1 MAKKNIQP
9 ETDQTPHPIAE
20 LGLLNDLP
28 TPIWVE
34 DLSAVKLEFDRLR
47 AEGVRDFHQHLS
59 QNLQLVKELMAKVKV
74 LDVNQATIDFHRARS
89 KADLFAH
96 FAEIFPEEGLPVL
109 AEELA
114 LLAEGKTLIDLEEPM
129 YTVDGERKLVAFR
142 CSVAPGAEADL
153 SKILITNIDITL
165 LKESEDRFRRFS
177 EATLE
182 GLVFHENGIIFD
194 GNPACQAM
202 FGFSSMDELLG
213 RNMLEFV
220 LPEFRPLVLQKMQLE
235 EVHPYEM
242 VCIRS
247 DGSHFPVETST
258 RTYRSGN
265 RVMRASSIRDIT
277 ERKRLEAE
285 IQASYQRRGS
295 QMEVSREV
303 AQQIASAPDIDA
315 IFPLVVTLIK
325 ERFGYYHAQIFRYD
339 PALDAIVLVTG
350 YGEAGQKM
358 LAAEHKLVMGHG
370 VVGTAAQTGQ
380 AILAAETAKDPDWR
394 PNQFLPQTKGELA
407 VPIKFREEILGILD
421 VQSETANT
429 LTQEDVILLE
439 NLAGQ
444 IAVVIDHTRSL
455 ERANVFHAL
464 VDSAGQGI
472 GFADLQGNVVYLN
485 AALAQMFGVSNP
497 KEAEGKPVLN
507 YYPVEQHAFVI
518 EKLQEATQKGQWTG
532 ELTIQPAN
540 SSSKLTPSIN
550 NIFVVRDRHGNP
562 QYFGNAVTDITERK
576 KAELETQETLRQLE
590 RLNQTI
596 NQANWSDY
604 QGELESANAYTYHN
618 LQIEA
623 GLPFQEEVATV
634 WESQQTLY
642 PQADSG
648 TLVTPLTVR
657 GETIGALG
665 LAAGEVELN
674 DEDVALL
681 ESISEQVALALE
693 SARLFSQTQISEAN
707 LRNLIENAPE
717 SIIVIDTT
725 TGLFTAPN
733 ENAIKLY
740 GLSREELVKVG
751 PAEMSPEYQPDGR
764 LSREAAREKLDEALN
779 GGSPVFEWLHKNAQG
794 EFIPCEIHLT
804 RLPGEHPQVRANVVD
819 ITERKKAEDALRQN
833 DEALRR
839 QNEYLA
845 TAAEVSRL
853 VTSTLD
859 LETLFSRTVDL
870 VKSRFGYYFVSI
882 FTVDEL
888 GMNAVLREGTGLV
901 GNEMK
906 SRRHSL
912 PVGSK
917 SIIGSVTA
925 TGTTMVA
932 NETATHPI
940 HRPNPLLPETQAEAG
955 IPLKIGSRIIG
966 ALDIQ
971 AHEVDAFHPD
981 DIAVLETLAD
991 QISVAIDNANSYDLA
1006 QKAVAEMRELD
1017 RIKSQFLANM
1027 SHELRTPLN
1036 SIIGFSRVIL
1046 KGIDGPI
1053 TEQQNQDLVAIYS
1066 SGQHLLGLINDI
1078 LDSSKIE
1085 AGKMELSLE
1094 EISIADTANSV
1105 LSTSVGLLKD
1115 KPVKLKSEIAP
1126 DTPTVRADP
1135 MRIRQVLLNFISN
1148 AVKFTDEGSV
1158 TITARVQTGQNNL
1171 QELVVSIIDTGPG
1184 ISQEDQKKLFQA
1196 FSQVDA
1202 SPTRATGGT
1211 GLGLSIAQRMVELH
1225 GGKVGVISEV
1235 GKGSTFY
1242 FTLPLFHQPKADR
1255 NLSGERIILCVDDD
1269 PQVISLYER
1278 YLQPQG
1284 FKVVPVVSPANARDA
1299 AKRLKPYAITLDIM
1313 MPEIDGW
1320 TVLEQLKSD
1329 PETRNIPVIICSIVE
1344 EEEKGFSLG
1353 AADYLVKPI
1362 LEEDLVIALNRLN
1375 GDGAIHAVLIIDDS
1389 ADDLRLMEKIIN
1401 EQSTFQPILAEGGEQ
1416 GWQKLISEPP
1426 DAVILDLFMPGL
1438 DGFAILERMRTT
1450 PGLRDLPV
1458 VVVSG
1463 MDLTAEQKK
1472 QLENLGKQ
1480 MLQKGML
1487 TESELFAT
1495 LNKALKRLEYK

>member
-1 MAKKNIQP
+1 MSKKNSQP
-9 ETDQTPHPIAE
+9 ETGQNSPAGLD
-20 LGLLNDLP
+20 LLNDLP

-47 AEGVRDFHQHLS
+47 AAGVSDFHQYLG
-59 QNLQLVKELMAKVKV
+59 QNLQLVKELMTKVKV

-114 LLAEGKTLIDLEEPM
+114 QLAEGKTLIDLEEPI
-129 YTVDGERKLVAFR
+129 YTIDGEKKLVAFR

-153 SKILITNIDITL
+153 SRILITNIDITL
-165 LKESEDRFRRFS
+165 LKESEERFRRFS

-182 GLVFHENGIIFD
+182 GLVFHENGIIYD
-194 GNPACQAM
+194 ANPASLAM
-202 FGFSSMDELLG
+202 FGFSNMDELLG
-213 RNMLEFV
+213 QNLLQFIQ
-220 LPEFRPLVLQKMQLE
+220 PEFHALVLQKMQFE
-235 EVHPYEM
+235 DVHPYEV
-242 VCIRS
+242 VCVRE
-247 DGSHFPVETST
+247 DGSRFPVETAT
-258 RTYRSGN
+258 RTYRVGN
-265 RVMRASSIRDIT
+265 RVMRASSVRDIT
-277 ERKRLEAE
+277 DRKKLEEDAQE
-285 IQASYQRRGS
+285 SYRRRGY
-295 QMEVSREV
+295 QVEVAREV
-303 AQQIASAPDIDA
+303 AQRIASVPDLEA
-315 IFPLVVTLIK
+315 IFPLVVSLIK
-325 ERFGYYHAQIFRYD
+325 ERFNYYHAQIFRYD
-339 PALDAIVLVTG
+339 AAQDAIVLVTG

-358 LAAEHKLVMGHG
+358 LAAGHKLVMGHG
-370 VVGTAAQTGQ
+370 VVGTAAQTGE
-380 AILAAETAKDPDWR
+380 AILAADTAKDPDWR
-394 PNQFLPQTKGELA
+394 PNPFLPETKGELA

-421 VQSETANT
+421 VQSNLANS
-429 LTQEDVILLE
+429 LSQEDVLLLE

-472 GFADLQGNVVYLN
+472 GFADLQGNLVYLN
-485 AALAQMFGVSNP
+485 NALAQMFGVSNP
-497 KEAEGKPVLN
+497 QEAEGQPVLN
-507 YYPVEQHAFVI
+507 YYPVEEHALVL
-518 EKLQEATQKGQWTG
+518 EKLQEVAHQGQWTG
-532 ELTIQPAN
+532 ELTIKPAN
-540 SSSKLTPSIN
+540 RSQLTPSIN
-550 NIFVVRDRHGNP
+550 NIFLVRDRHGNP

-576 KAELETQETLRQLE
+576 KSELETQETLRQLE
-590 RLNQTI
+590 RLNQSI
-596 NQANWSDY
+596 SEVNWADY
-604 QGELESANAYTYHN
+604 QDNLQTASAYTYDN
-618 LQIEA
+618 LKIEA
-623 GLPFQEEVATV
+623 ALPYQAEVSTV
-634 WESQQTLY
+634 LETHQTLY
-642 PQADSG
+642 RQEAHG
-648 TLVTPLTVR
+648 TLITPLTMR

-665 LAAGEVELN
+665 LSASDLDLN
-674 DEDVALL
+674 EEDVALL

-693 SARLFSQTQISEAN
+693 SARLFNQTQVSEAN

-733 ENAIKLY
+733 ENAVKLY

-751 PAEMSPEYQPDGR
+751 PGEMSPEYQPDGR
-764 LSREAAREKLDEALN
+764 LSMEAAKERLAEALS
-779 GGSPVFEWLHKNAQG
+779 GGAPVFEWLHKNAQG
-794 EFIPCEIHLT
+794 KLIPCEIHLT
-804 RLPGEHPQVRANVVD
+804 RLPGDHPQVRANVVD
-819 ITERKKAEDALRQN
+819 ITERKKAEDALRQHE
-833 DEALRR
+833 EALRR

-853 VTSTLD
+853 ITSTLD

-882 FTVDEL
+882 FTVDEM
-888 GMNAVLREGTGLV
+888 GMNAILREGTGLV
-901 GNEMK
+901 GSEMK
-906 SRRHSL
+906 NRRHSL

-917 SIIGSVTA
+917 SIIGSVTS

-940 HRPNPLLPETQAEAG
+940 HRPNPLLPETKAEAG

-971 AHEVDAFHPD
+971 AQETQAFHPD

-991 QISVAIDNANSYDLA
+991 QIAIAIDNANSYELA

-1085 AGKMELSLE
+1085 AGKMELALE
-1094 EISIADTANSV
+1094 EINIVDTVNSV

-1115 KPVKLKSEIAP
+1115 KPVKLKSEVSP
-1126 DTPTVRADP
+1126 ETPTVRADP

-1158 TITARVQTGQNNL
+1158 TITAQVQAGHNNV
-1171 QELVVSIIDTGPG
+1171 QELLVSIIDTGPG
-1184 ISQEDQKKLFQA
+1184 ISPEDQKKLFQA
-1196 FSQVDA
+1196 FSQVDS

-1225 GGKVGVISEV
+1225 GGKVGVTSQV
-1235 GKGSTFY
+1235 GVGSTFY
-1242 FTLPLFHQPKADR
+1242 FTLPLFHQPKTDR
-1255 NLSGERIILCVDDD
+1255 AVGAERIILCVDDD
-1269 PQVISLYER
+1269 PQIISLYER

-1284 FKVVPVVSPANARDA
+1284 FKAVAVVNPANAKDA

-1313 MPEIDGW
+1313 MPEVDGW

-1375 GDGAIHAVLIIDDS
+1375 GDGAIHEVLLIDDS
-1389 ADDLRLMEKIIN
+1389 PDDLRLMEKILT
-1401 EQSTFQPILAEGGEQ
+1401 EQSNFKPILAEGGQQ
-1416 GWQKLISEPP
+1416 GWQKLTEQPP
-1426 DAVILDLFMPGL
+1426 DAVILDLFMPDL

-1450 PGLRDLPV
+1450 PTLRDLPV

-1463 MDLTAEQKK
+1463 MDLTPEQKK

-1487 TESELFAT
+1487 NETELFAT
-1495 LNKALKRLEYK
+1495 LEKALKRLEVK